1 MVQFCL
7 RRAAH
12 LAVAFALLLP
22 LVSPSA
28 KAQEARE
35 RSTRDDAPT
44 IFDVRKSLPMEPTE
58 KPYHDFY
65 INAGSEAGF
74 KRGQYL
80 PIRRSLPVHDPI
92 QNKQQAVLTVP
103 VGSLLVI
110 HVDRG
115 LTVARLVQELGNEDR
130 PTLEFEAIMIGDHV
144 DVKGITTSPPKDAGP
159 KKSSQNVIK
168 STEVATT
175 DGEEGGE
182 ASGASAVFASPS
194 AASAASSQPETA
206 QTEAAASAA
215 TSVQTLPAP
224 QKVDAGGLKTDA
236 AGPKVESQRVTQPLP
251 PPTA

>member
-7 RRAAH
+7 RRTAQ
-12 LAVAFALLLP
+12 LAVTLLSLLS
-22 LVSPSA
+22 LVSPIA
-28 KAQEARE
+28 KAQERGLTSRE
-35 RSTRDDAPT
+35 RSDAPT

-58 KPYHDFY
+58 APFHDFY

-103 VGSLLVI
+103 VGNLLVI

-130 PTLEFEAIMIGDHV
+130 PTLEFEAVMIGDHV
-144 DVKGITTSPPKDAGP
+144 DLKGITMSPPKAVKP
-159 KKSSQNVIK
+159 KKSSLDKIHVL
-168 STEVATT
+168 EVATSSAEQGPVEQT
-175 DGEEGGE
+175 DNSSEPLPSKPNTETVSQPV
-182 ASGASAVFASPS
+182 SGS
-194 AASAASSQPETA
+194 ASSTGFG
-206 QTEAAASAA
+206 
-215 TSVQTLPAP
+215 VQTLPVSP
-224 QKVDAGGLKTDA
+224 KPKGEVLKTDPS
-236 AGPKVESQRVTQPLP
+236 GPKVESQRVTQPVS

>member
-7 RRAAH
+7 RRTAH
-12 LAVAFALLLP
+12 LAVTLLLLLP

-28 KAQEARE
+28 EAQEARE
-35 RSTRDDAPT
+35 RSTRDEAPT

-103 VGSLLVI
+103 VGNLVVI

-130 PTLEFEAIMIGDHV
+130 PTLEFEAVMIGDHV
-144 DVKGITTSPPKDAGP
+144 DVKGISTSPPKGASP
-159 KKSSQNVIK
+159 KKSSQNVMQG
-168 STEVATT
+168 TEIATT
-175 DGEEGGE
+175 D
-182 ASGASAVFASPS
+182 S
-194 AASAASSQPETA
+194 AAPVVAPAVIESAAA
-206 QTEAAASAA
+206 
-215 TSVQTLPAP
+215 SVQTLPIP